1 MHSGRPMGGPGMMM
15 TVGSAAPCNGRPK
28 ILLVEDD
35 APVRRSMQLLL
46 ASRGYDVRSYGSSVA
61 LLADAA
67 NRGAVCFVSDYKMP
81 EQDGISVLRTLR
93 GGGWEG
99 SAILITAFPSRDLAE
114 RALAEGFD
122 VVLEKPLRGS
132 AVADAVS
139 RLIGRP
145 SPPARA
151 G

>member
-1 MHSGRPMGGPGMMM
+1 MM
-15 TVGSAAPCNGRPK
+15 TSGSAASLNGRPT

-35 APVRRSMQLLL
+35 AAVRRSLQLLL
-46 ASRGYDVRSYGSSVA
+46 SSRGYDVRSYGSSIA

-67 NRGAVCFVSDYKMP
+67 NRTAVCFVTDYRMP
-81 EQDGISVLRTLR
+81 ELDGIAVLRSLR
-93 GGGWEG
+93 GGGWKG
-99 SAILITAFPSRDLAE
+99 SAILITAFPTPDLAR

-122 VVLEKPLRGS
+122 IVLEKPLRGS

-139 RLIGRP
+139 RLTGGESRP
-145 SPPARA
+145 